1 MANKTFVDFNK
12 KTVLA
17 GTDYIVGYKA
27 DGTAEYRTTLN
38 DLAFFLKDYFVSN
51 PSAIFY
57 YSIPSAG
64 GTYDIP
70 LSESAYVIV
79 DTNVSTFNFTFN
91 GINGATFTNVYTPTN
106 LATCKLLVST
116 TASVSTNKP
125 TEIFVTE
132 TATFSTVNNELFT
145 FYYYNTGSLVVGVSP
160 ASTSLP
166 APAFIPDKTLIPNL
180 STFVSPTPTPTP
192 TATPTETPTP
202 TPTKTPTNTPTPTET
217 PTNTPTETETSTP
230 TPTPT
235 ETPTNTPTE
244 TETPTPTPT
253 ETPTNTP
260 TETETPT
267 PTPTETPTNT
277 PTETPTPTPTTPL
290 NPSLPVNGLQAFYKL
305 DDVTDASGNGNTLTN
320 NGGVTFSAGK
330 IGNAADFDGNGSKY
344 LSSASNLGQ
353 ITGSGFSFSIWFKKT
368 NENNNV
374 IASSEIAD
382 NSGWFLATN
391 NDNNIY
397 FLAGVGSGWATFDT
411 AGTYSVGAW
420 THLVITATSSGSVSY
435 YVNGSLTTTNNSV
448 AWSAAPLYIGK
459 NIVDN
464 TPFGGQIDAIGIWN
478 RALTETE
485 IAELYN
491 SGSGLE

>member
-1 MANKTFVDFNK
+1 MANKTFVDFSK
-12 KTVLA
+12 KTALA

-51 PSAIFY
+51 PTAIFY

-70 LSESAYVIV
+70 LAESAYIIV

-145 FYYYNTGSLVVGVSP
+145 FYYYNTGSLVVGISP
-160 ASTSLP
+160 ASTALP

-180 STFVSPTPTPTP
+180 STLAGPTPTPTP

-217 PTNTPTETETSTP
+217 PTPTPTKTP

-235 ETPTNTPTE
+235 PSLNL
-244 TETPTPTPT
+244 
-253 ETPTNTP
+253 
-260 TETETPT
+260 
-267 PTPTETPTNT
+267 
-277 PTETPTPTPTTPL
+277 L
-290 NPSLPVNGLQAFYKL
+290 NPGLLNSLQAFYKL
-305 DDVTDASGNGNTLTN
+305 DNTTDASGNGNTLTN
-320 NGGVTFSAGK
+320 NNNVTFTSGK
-330 IGNAADFDGNGSKY
+330 IGNAANLQGNQT
-344 LSSASNLGQ
+344 LSTQ
-353 ITGSGFSFSIWFKKT
+353 ILSIT
-368 NENNNV
+368 N
-374 IASSEIAD
+374 
-382 NSGWFLATN
+382 G
-391 NDNNIY
+391 
-397 FLAGVGSGWATFDT
+397 
-411 AGTYSVGAW
+411 
-420 THLVITATSSGSVSY
+420 SSGSYSCWVNRNGISEFPLCLINAFGTSVYADSY
-435 YVNGSLTTTNNSV
+435 TGQHADGRLNSYIPSLGEYSVNLNSTDWVHFVLSYDSTTQQVKLYANGQQYHTGTTSSAFGNSNFV
-448 AWSAAPLYIGK
+448 IGAGDGQNGK
-459 NIVDN
+459 GLVD
-464 TPFGGQIDAIGIWN
+464 AVGIWN
-478 RALTETE
+478 RALTESEVT
-485 IAELYN
+485 ELYN